1 MALNGTKT
9 KENILKAF
17 AGESQARNRYTYF
30 ASVAK
35 KENYPV
41 IASIFEETANH
52 EKEHAKRLFK
62 LLEDGDTLE
71 ITASFPAGKIGTTLE
86 NLVAS
91 ANGEHEEYSDM
102 YPSFAKTAREEGFE
116 NIAQIFESIA
126 KAELYHEERFKK
138 LIEDLNNNGLFKK
151 SGLVVWKCTNCG
163 FHITSIEAPLV
174 CPACGHKKEYFVEL
188 SEKLY

>member
-1 MALNGTKT
+1 MKLDNTKT

-17 AGESQARNRYTYF
+17 AGESQARNRDTYF

-41 IASIFEETANH
+41 ISAIFEETANH

-62 LLEDGDTLE
+62 LLEGGDELE

-91 ANGEHEEYSDM
+91 ANGEHEENSEM
-102 YPSFAKTAREEGFE
+102 YPNFAKVAREEGFE
-116 NIAQIFESIA
+116 MIAHVFENIA
-126 KAELYHEERFKK
+126 KAE
-138 LIEDLNNNGLFKK
+138 I
-151 SGLVVWKCTNCG
+151 
-163 FHITSIEAPLV
+163 
-174 CPACGHKKEYFVEL
+174 
-188 SEKLY
+188 